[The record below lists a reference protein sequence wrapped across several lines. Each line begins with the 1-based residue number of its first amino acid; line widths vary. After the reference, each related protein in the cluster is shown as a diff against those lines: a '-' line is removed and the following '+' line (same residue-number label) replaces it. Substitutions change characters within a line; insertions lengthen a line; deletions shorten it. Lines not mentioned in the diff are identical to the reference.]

1 MSLDLSVATQIG
13 TCLFFLTILTMVILA
28 VISYCIGIKIEQK
41 ED

>member
-1 MSLDLSVATQIG
+1 MSLDLSVATHIG
-13 TCLFFLTILTMVILA
+13 TCMFLTILSMVIFA